1 MSKRLPGFFVLALSS
16 AVQAAPLTTDAATQA
31 AGALPGTIQ
40 NQPIIVP
47 TFESVEMERLRL
59 AEEVAKAERDEIDFQ
74 KQVATL
80 QKKLA
85 ESSATAILP
94 ESVPSDY
101 RSFLSANA
109 GDIERG
115 ETYYAKL
122 KSVLNDLVP
131 ESPYKTRTVEDSSN
145 PRRASEKLLELSSFP
160 EDDDISRSIR
170 GHISSLAGGR
180 VDDNR
185 RQAELSRELKIQQDE
200 RKRLEWN
207 LKMAHKP
214 NSLTGETGTEDERNF
229 LRKQIEDVL
238 KEIDRLE
245 DEKSSLSHRV
255 TAEVRKLQ
263 FQQFI
268 VELAMQQR
276 YLHALIACGF
286 YRNSFKGADLSLS
299 KDAYPSGRS
308 TPSSESPAGNPAE
321 TPAPTGGVPTEIP
334 VISTITGME
343 AFLLNRI
350 RDAVKDRES
359 IDNMLRENQVAAAE
373 TLVRKMVLTA
383 KYQPELQTIPYASR
397 QKILQGGQSLRRLAD
412 AVNSRDYAEIE
423 RLVAEHES
431 RGTDTGLADL
441 KVFAAEHPRKALHW
455 ARQAELAMKAG
466 DLKSM
471 NSLME
476 MAVRRAPLDPKVT
489 KKIEEIQDGALGD
502 QGLLEELKRLV
513 EARDHRAAF
522 DRMNEFAP
530 LARSD
535 DADPEL
541 RQKYEDLLE
550 IEKNLRAA
558 LEKSDS
564 LERRGA
570 SPEAWVELEN
580 LPEAAANDPRV
591 LERKARLSG
600 QCPAFVGAH
609 TKAAENERANRPA
622 KALAWYLNA
631 LAESPGNEPL
641 TDKVQSLGNQLLN
654 P

>member
-1 MSKRLPGFFVLALSS
+1 MRMRLPGLIFFMVALA
-16 AVQAAPLTTDAATQA
+16 AAPLAAQQNPLSNP
-31 AGALPGTIQ
+31 ALPSSVPAIQ
-40 NQPIIVP
+40 NQPIVVS
-47 TFESVEMERLRL
+47 TFESVELERLRL
-59 AEEVAKAERDEIDFQ
+59 SEEITKAERDEIDFQ

-85 ESSATAILP
+85 ESSATTILP
-94 ESVPSDY
+94 ESLPSDY

-109 GDIERG
+109 GDIEQS
-115 ETYYAKL
+115 EAYYSKL

-131 ESPYKTRTVEDSSN
+131 DSPYRTRTVEDSSN
-145 PRRASEKLLELSSFP
+145 PRRASEKLAELSRYP

-185 RQAELSRELKIQQDE
+185 RQHELNRELKVQQDE

-214 NSLTGETGTEDERNF
+214 NSLTGETATQDERNF
-229 LRKQIEDVL
+229 LRKQIDDVL
-238 KEIDRLE
+238 REIARLE

-268 VELAMQQR
+268 VELAVQQR
-276 YLHALIACGF
+276 YIHALIAAGF
-286 YRNSFKGADLSLS
+286 YRNSFKGADLALS
-299 KDAYPSGRS
+299 KDAYPAGQS
-308 TPSSESPAGNPAE
+308 SPASGNSGE
-321 TPAPTGGVPTEIP
+321 TPAPTAGAPAEIP

-373 TLVRKMVLTA
+373 SLMRKMILTA
-383 KYQPELQTIPYASR
+383 KYQPELQTLPYASR
-397 QKILQGGQSLRRLAD
+397 QKILQGGQSMRRLAD
-412 AVNSRDYAEIE
+412 AVNARDYAEIR
-423 RLVAEHES
+423 RLVADLES
-431 RGTDTGLADL
+431 RGVDTGLADL
-441 KVFAAEHPRKALHW
+441 KVFAAEHPRKAMHW

-466 DLKSM
+466 DMKSM

-476 MAVRRAPLDPKVT
+476 LAVRRAPLDPDVQ
-489 KKIEEIQDGALGD
+489 KKIESIQDGALGD
-502 QGLLEELKRLV
+502 QGLLEELKRLI
-513 EARDHRAAF
+513 AAGDHRAAF

-530 LARSD
+530 LARGSE
-535 DADPEL
+535 ADPKT
-541 RQKYEDLLE
+541 RADYEALLE
-550 IEKNLRAA
+550 LEKNLRAA

-564 LERRGA
+564 LERRG
-570 SPEAWVELEN
+570 SPPEAWMELET
-580 LPEAAANDPRV
+580 LPAPASTDPRV
-591 LERKARLSG
+591 LERKGRLAG

-641 TDKVQSLGNQLLN
+641 SNKIQSLGTQLLDN
-654 P
+654 

>member
-1 MSKRLPGFFVLALSS
+1 MRKPLPAFFAVALVC
-16 AVQAAPLTTDAATQA
+16 ALPAMAATPDAATQA
-31 AGALPGTIQ
+31 VGALPGAIQ

-47 TFESVEMERLRL
+47 AFESVELERLRL
-59 AEEVAKAERDEIDFQ
+59 SEEVVKAERDELDFQ

-80 QKKLA
+80 QKKIA
-85 ESSATAILP
+85 EASATAVLP
-94 ESVPSDY
+94 DSVPSDF
-101 RSFLSANA
+101 RSFLSANS
-109 GDIERG
+109 GDIERS
-115 ETYYAKL
+115 EAYYAKL
-122 KSVLNDLVP
+122 KSVLNELVP
-131 ESPYKTRTVEDSSN
+131 ESPYRTRTVEDSSN
-145 PRRASEKLLELSSFP
+145 PLRASENLLQLSSFP

-185 RQAELSRELKIQQDE
+185 RMHELNRELKTQQDE

-214 NSLTGETGTEDERNF
+214 NGLTGETATQDERNF
-229 LRKQIEDVL
+229 LRRQIEDVL
-238 KEIDRLE
+238 KEIARLE

-268 VELAMQQR
+268 VELAVQQR
-276 YLHALIACGF
+276 YIHALIACGF
-286 YRNSFKGADLSLS
+286 YRNSFKGADLALS
-299 KDAYPSGRS
+299 KEAYPAVNSNS
-308 TPSSESPAGNPAE
+308 SSETPGE
-321 TPAPTGGVPTEIP
+321 TPNPTAGAPAEIP

-397 QKILQGGQSLRRLAD
+397 QKILQGGQSLRRLSD
-412 AVNSRDYAEIE
+412 AVNAKDYAEIR
-423 RLVAEHES
+423 RLVADLES
-431 RGTDTGLADL
+431 RGSDTGLADL
-441 KVFAAEHPRKALHW
+441 KVFAAEHPRKAMHW

-476 MAVRRAPLDPKVT
+476 MAMRRAPLDPDVT
-489 KKIEEIQDGALGD
+489 KKIESIQGGALGD
-502 QGLLEELKRLV
+502 QGLLQELKRLV
-513 EARDHRAAF
+513 AAGDHRAAF

-530 LARSD
+530 LARGS
-535 DADPEL
+535 DADPAL
-541 RQKYEDLLE
+541 RAAYEALLE
-550 IEKNLRAA
+550 MEKNLRAA

-570 SPEAWVELEN
+570 APEAWMELEA
-580 LPEAAANDPRV
+580 LPVPTSTDPRV
-591 LERKARLSG
+591 LERKARLAG
-600 QCPAFVGAH
+600 QIPAFVGAH
-609 TKAAENERANRPA
+609 TKATGNERDNRHA

-631 LAESPGNEPL
+631 LAESPGNEAL
-641 TDKVQSLGNQLLN
+641 ANKVQSLGSRLLEN
-654 P
+654 

>member
-1 MSKRLPGFFVLALSS
+1 MFMRLLGLMV
-16 AVQAAPLTTDAATQA
+16 LTTALVATPLHAQEN
-31 AGALPGTIQ
+31 ALPNPPPSSGAPAIQ
-40 NQPIIVP
+40 NQPIVVS
-47 TFESVEMERLRL
+47 TFESVELERLRIS
-59 AEEVAKAERDEIDFQ
+59 EEIAKAERDEIDFQ

-85 ESSATAILP
+85 ESSATTVLP
-94 ESVPSDY
+94 ESMPSDY

-109 GDIERG
+109 GDIEQS
-115 ETYYAKL
+115 EAYYSKL

-131 ESPYKTRTVEDSSN
+131 DSPYRTRTVEDTSN
-145 PRRASEKLLELSSFP
+145 PRRASERLLELSSYP

-185 RQAELSRELKIQQDE
+185 RHVELTRELKVQQDE

-214 NSLTGETGTEDERNF
+214 NSLTGETATEDERNF
-229 LRKQIEDVL
+229 LRKQIDDVL
-238 KEIDRLE
+238 AEITRLE
-245 DEKSSLSHRV
+245 DEKSSLSHRM
-255 TAEVRKLQ
+255 TSEVRKLQ

-268 VELAMQQR
+268 VELAVQQR
-276 YLHALIACGF
+276 YIHALIASGF
-286 YRNSFKGADLSLS
+286 YRNSFKGADLALS
-299 KDAYPSGRS
+299 KDAYPAGQSK
-308 TPSSESPAGNPAE
+308 PASENPGE
-321 TPAPTGGVPTEIP
+321 TPAPTGGVPAEIP

-359 IDNMLRENQVAAAE
+359 VDNMLRENQVAAAE
-373 TLVRKMVLTA
+373 SLVRKMVLTA
-383 KYQPELQTIPYASR
+383 KYQPELQTIPYTSR
-397 QKILQGGQSLRRLAD
+397 QKILQGGQSMRRLAD
-412 AVNSRDYAEIE
+412 AVNARDYAEIQ
-423 RLVAEHES
+423 RLTAELEA
-431 RGTDTGLADL
+431 RGADTGLADL
-441 KVFAAEHPRKALHW
+441 KVFAAEHPRKAMHW

-471 NSLME
+471 NTLME
-476 MAVRRAPLDPKVT
+476 MAVRRAPLDPDVT
-489 KKIEEIQDGALGD
+489 KKIESIQDGAIGD

-513 EARDHRAAF
+513 AAGDHRAAF

-530 LARSD
+530 LAQGSE
-535 DADPEL
+535 ADPKL
-541 RQKYEDLLE
+541 RADYEALLE
-550 IEKNLRAA
+550 LEKNLRAA

-570 SPEAWVELEN
+570 SPEAWMELET
-580 LPEAAANDPRV
+580 LPAPASTDPRV
-591 LERKARLSG
+591 LERKGRLAG

-631 LAESPGNEPL
+631 LAESPGNEAL
-641 TDKVQSLGNQLLN
+641 ANKVQSLGTQLTEN
-654 P
+654 